1 MEDNGKYIRIKK
13 IDGYL
18 AAHMPDGTL
27 IPVQDKLTFTND
39 SEQSN
44 FVHVHFTCKIPVH
57 LFTIEEPDESAQL
70 R

>member
-1 MEDNGKYIRIKK
+1 MEDNEKYIRIKK

-18 AAHMPDGTL
+18 VAHMPDGTL
-27 IPVQDKLTFTND
+27 IPVQDKLSFTND
-39 SEQSN
+39 SEQRN

-57 LFTIEEPDESAQL
+57 LFTIEESDESQGV